1 MNGCWDALDL
11 VVAGNVKMVGHQV
24 ILKSAGES
32 IELLVPNAARHHQL
46 SLKKSIQSP
55 NRIGFLIVA
64 AFAATF
70 VVWGILTPLAGGA
83 MAPGALAP
91 VQGKKIVQHLED
103 GIIAELRVHDG
114 DIVEAG
120 QPLVVLEDVQARANH
135 DALQQ
140 QLWSLLAKK
149 ARLQAES
156 EGRSEIT
163 WPSALQLT
171 NPNIATVTNAQRM
184 VFETRAAELI
194 AKKNILHQRIE
205 QLSEQ
210 VNGIEAQVASA
221 SGQLELIDEE
231 LQGKETLLKQG
242 LMPKPEY
249 LRLKRTKVEIEGRRG
264 EYLAQ
269 TAKTRQ
275 QIGETRLQMVNT
287 DAERATQIA
296 TESDSVRV
304 DLTNTMEKLRTSED
318 ILKRTLVTAPISGT
332 VVNSN
337 FKTVGGVVE
346 RGRPILEIVPS
357 DDALVIEAHITPLD
371 VKAVHHGLNAQI
383 HFTAYSSRST
393 PRVPGTVQSVS
404 ADRLV
409 DSSTH
414 QPYYLVKVNVDRDAM
429 SRLAPN
435 VKLIPG
441 MPADVLIITEHRTMF
456 DYLFQPFLEAFRRS
470 FHEV

>member
-1 MNGCWDALDL
+1 
-11 VVAGNVKMVGHQV
+11 MVGHEI
-24 ILKSAGES
+24 ILKSPGGS
-32 IELLVPNAARHHQL
+32 IEVLTPHSGRHRQH
-46 SLKKSIQSP
+46 SLKRNIRGP
-55 NRIGFLIVA
+55 NRIGLSIVV
-64 AFAATF
+64 AFVATF

-83 MAPGALAP
+83 LAPGVLAP
-91 VQGKKIVQHLED
+91 VQGKKVVQHLED

-114 DIVEAG
+114 DIVEVG
-120 QPLVVLEDVQARANH
+120 QSLVVLENVQARANH

-140 QLWSLLAKK
+140 QRWSLLAKQ

-156 EGRSEIT
+156 EGRSEIE
-163 WPSALQLT
+163 WPFELQAT
-171 NPNIATVTNAQRM
+171 DPNIVTIINAQRM
-184 VFETRAAELI
+184 VFDTRATDLI
-194 AKKNILHQRIE
+194 TRKNILHQRID

-210 VNGIEAQVASA
+210 IKGIEAQVDSA
-221 SGQLELIDEE
+221 SGQLELIAEE
-231 LQGKETLLKQG
+231 LQGKEILLRQG

-269 TAKTRQ
+269 IAKARQ
-275 QIGETRLQMVNT
+275 EISEAQLQIVKA
-287 DAERATQIA
+287 DAERATQVA
-296 TESDSVRV
+296 SESDSVRA
-304 DLTNTMEKLRTSED
+304 DLTSTVEKMRSSED
-318 ILKRTLVTAPISGT
+318 VLKRTVVSAPISGT
-332 VVNSN
+332 VVNLN
-337 FKTVGGVVE
+337 FKTIGGVVE
-346 RGRPILEIVPS
+346 KGRPILEIVPS
-357 DDALVIEAHITPLD
+357 NDALVIEARTTPLD
-371 VKAVHHGLNAQI
+371 VKAVHNGLNAQI

-404 ADRLV
+404 ADRLL
-409 DSSTH
+409 DSSTN
-414 QPYYLVKVNVDRDAM
+414 QPYYLVKVTVDREAM

>member
-1 MNGCWDALDL
+1 
-11 VVAGNVKMVGHQV
+11 MVGHEV
-24 ILKSAGES
+24 ILKSPGINMEVLAPHAE
-32 IELLVPNAARHHQL
+32 RHPQH
-46 SLKKSIQSP
+46 SLKMNIQSP
-55 NRIGFLIVA
+55 NRIGFSIVV
-64 AFAATF
+64 AFVTTF

-83 MAPGALAP
+83 MAPGVLAP
-91 VQGKKIVQHLED
+91 VQGKKVVQHLED

-114 DIVEAG
+114 DIVEVG
-120 QPLVVLEDVQARANH
+120 QPLLVLEDVQARANH

-140 QLWSLLAKK
+140 QRWSLLAKQ

-156 EGRSEIT
+156 EGRSEIA
-163 WPSALQLT
+163 WPFELQPT
-171 NPNIATVTNAQRM
+171 NPNIVTIINAQRM
-184 VFETRAAELI
+184 VFETRATELI
-194 AKKNILHQRIE
+194 NKKNILHQRID
-205 QLSEQ
+205 QQSEEI
-210 VNGIEAQVASA
+210 NGIEAQVDS
-221 SGQLELIDEE
+221 SSSQLELIAEE
-231 LQGKETLLKQG
+231 LQGKETLLRQG

-269 TAKTRQ
+269 IAKIRQ
-275 QIGETRLQMVNT
+275 QIGEARLQIVNT
-287 DAERATQIA
+287 VAERATQIA

-304 DLTNTMEKLRTSED
+304 DLTNTMEKLRSSED
-318 ILKRTLVTAPISGT
+318 VLKRTLVTAPISGT

-357 DDALVIEAHITPLD
+357 DDALVIEARVTPLD
-371 VKAVHHGLNAQI
+371 VKAVHNGLNAQI

-404 ADRLV
+404 ADRIL

-414 QPYYLVKVNVDRDAM
+414 QPFYLVKVNVDREAM
-429 SRLAPN
+429 NRLAPN

-456 DYLFQPFLEAFRRS
+456 DFLFQPFLEVFRRS